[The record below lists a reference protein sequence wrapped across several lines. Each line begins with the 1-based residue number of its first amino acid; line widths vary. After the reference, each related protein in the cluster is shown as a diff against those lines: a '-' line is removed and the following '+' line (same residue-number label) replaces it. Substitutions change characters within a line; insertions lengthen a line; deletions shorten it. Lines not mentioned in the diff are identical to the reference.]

1 VTFAPAAGR
10 STTPLIKLAHATLT
24 VNGSLTARQSRKTK
38 AQLVPGSQ
46 CGLRKSG
53 RSLGTVV
60 YQILFGNIR
69 SVPTVL
75 EATWSLLDFVGELLV
90 IHSYA
95 YVVPVLASS
104 YTDCCTGTPHSW
116 FYILLG
122 DPSSLFGF
130 CWSSFVAH
138 SYAYQ
143 F

>member
-1 VTFAPAAGR
+1 MTFAPAAGR

-60 YQILFGNIR
+60 YEILFGNIR

-75 EATWSLLDFVGELLV
+75 EATWSLLDFVGERCL
-90 IHSYA
+90 
-95 YVVPVLASS
+95 
-104 YTDCCTGTPHSW
+104 
-116 FYILLG
+116 
-122 DPSSLFGF
+122 
-130 CWSSFVAH
+130 
-138 SYAYQ
+138 
-143 F
+143 